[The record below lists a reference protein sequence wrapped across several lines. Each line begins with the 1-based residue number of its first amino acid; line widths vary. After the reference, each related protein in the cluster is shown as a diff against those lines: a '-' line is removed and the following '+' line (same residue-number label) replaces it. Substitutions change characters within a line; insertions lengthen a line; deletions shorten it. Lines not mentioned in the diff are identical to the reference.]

1 MINLIISIFRKALA
15 DLAVWEP
22 QTFETIS
29 LISRET
35 ALEHR
40 LDGVKQRLDTENRVF
55 ITKKFPDPEK

>member
-1 MINLIISIFRKALA
+1 MINLTIFIFRKALA

-29 LISRET
+29 RISRET

-40 LDGVKQRLDTENRVF
+40 LDGVKQRLDTDNRVF
-55 ITKKFPDPEK
+55 LSKKMPDPEK